1 MMTQSLHRF
10 ARLGRPFGLALAA
23 AALPSVASAAEE
35 AGGIAALGFSLPGLI
50 TQLIN
55 FGILL
60 VVLRMFLYGPL
71 LKVLDERRRRI
82 QEGINA
88 AASAASAAAS
98 SEAEARR
105 AMEAARAEGQAA
117 VARATEAAA
126 RLREEL
132 ETRARADAEQI
143 VARAREEIALERDQA
158 LEQLRREFADLAIVA
173 AERVI
178 AQSLDRSAHQRLI
191 DDVLAQSQLGG
202 RG

>member
-1 MMTQSLHRF
+1 MMTQSLHRM
-10 ARLGRPFGLALAA
+10 ARLALVLTLVMAARPE
-23 AALPSVASAAEE
+23 VASAAEE

-50 TQLIN
+50 TQMIN
-55 FGILL
+55 FAILL
-60 VVLRMFLYGPL
+60 VVLRMFLYRPL
-71 LKVLDERRRRI
+71 LKVLDERKRRI
-82 QEGINA
+82 QEGIDA

-132 ETRARADAEQI
+132 ETRARADAEGI

-158 LEQLRREFADLAIVA
+158 LEQLRREFADLAITA

-178 AQSLDRSAHQRLI
+178 AQSLDRTAHQRLI
-191 DDVLAQSQLGG
+191 DEVLAESQLGG